1 MIALA
6 VAATFAAT
14 AAVAANVRHDPVP
27 MVGTDCPSGFEQ
39 SQGWCVPHRD
49 DARDAI
55 VRIGPGCPVGWQHS
69 GHAYCVRTR
78 Q

>member
-1 MIALA
+1 
-6 VAATFAAT
+6 
-14 AAVAANVRHDPVP
+14 
-27 MVGTDCPSGFEQ
+27 MVGHDCPTGFEQ
-39 SQGWCVPHRD
+39 SQGWCIPNRD